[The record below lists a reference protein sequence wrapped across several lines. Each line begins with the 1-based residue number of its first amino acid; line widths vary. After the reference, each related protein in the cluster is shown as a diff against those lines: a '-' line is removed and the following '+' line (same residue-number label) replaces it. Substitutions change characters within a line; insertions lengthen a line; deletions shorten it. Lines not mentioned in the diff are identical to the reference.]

1 MTGKLDGLT
10 DRMRARMTEA
20 RLGNLDRDNVR
31 LRGEVAVLRSELDHE
46 RSEREELRDLLRAKP
61 KTVKV
66 RGKRSMLRVVVI
78 GAGAYVLGARAGRER
93 YDEILA
99 WARSLARPGAGPRRR
114 RGRGDGRSGAS
125 GGHRNPNEGRGDRGG
140 SVRDRAATAPRV
152 QVEGSAREA
161 GDRVDLTRS
170 ELQAQP

>member
-1 MTGKLDGLT
+1 MTGKVDGLT

-99 WARSLARPGAGPRRR
+99 WARSLRDRAQDRAGDAAGEMADRAHAAATETRTKAEVIGEGA
-114 RGRGDGRSGAS
+114 
-125 GGHRNPNEGRGDRGG
+125 
-140 SVRDRAATAPRV
+140 RDRAATPGRRSRGAPGRPAIA
-152 QVEGSAREA
+152 S
-161 GDRVDLTRS
+161 T
-170 ELQAQP
+170 